1 MTTTNSN
8 HKVTSSPKHNQASSN
23 PSSGEKKEY
32 KMTAKRIAAILGIFI
47 LVALYVVT
55 LLVAIF
61 DRSSSGQWFMICLIA
76 TVTVPLLIWIYTW
89 MYGVLTNKHTIASF
103 DLLDSHKSDSEDA
116 SKSSQE

>member
-8 HKVTSSPKHNQASSN
+8 NQATSSNGQ
-23 PSSGEKKEY
+23 KKEN
-32 KMTAKRIAAILGIFI
+32 KMTAKRIAAILGII
-47 LVALYVVT
+47 LLVALYVIT

-103 DLLDSHKSDSEDA
+103 DILKDKESDTNE
-116 SKSSQE
+116 QE

>member
-8 HKVTSSPKHNQASSN
+8 NKASSSN
-23 PSSGEKKEY
+23 GEKKEN
-32 KMTAKRIAAILGIFI
+32 KMTAKRIAAILGII
-47 LVALYVVT
+47 LLVALYVIT

-103 DLLDSHKSDSEDA
+103 DIRNTKESDSNE
-116 SKSSQE
+116 QE

>member
-8 HKVTSSPKHNQASSN
+8 NKASSSAN
-23 PSSGEKKEY
+23 GEKKEN
-32 KMTAKRIAAILGIFI
+32 KMTAKRIAAILGII
-47 LVALYVVT
+47 LLFALYIIT

-103 DLLDSHKSDSEDA
+103 DIRSTKKSDSNEQ
-116 SKSSQE
+116 K